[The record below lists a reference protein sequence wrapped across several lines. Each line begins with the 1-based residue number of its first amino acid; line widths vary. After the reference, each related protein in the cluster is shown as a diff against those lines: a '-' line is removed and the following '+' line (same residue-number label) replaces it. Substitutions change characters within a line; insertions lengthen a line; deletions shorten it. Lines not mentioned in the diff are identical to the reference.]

1 MNANATFKRNLIVS
15 TSVSVLILIVS
26 STASF
31 LSIKSLLDSNSL
43 VSHTHEVI
51 YNLNAAKL
59 TMADAQTSVRGYLI
73 TGRENFLERYIGG
86 EANTDAFIEKLE
98 VMTADNAPQQLT
110 LRKLKPVIYSYF
122 RYLDRRV
129 KDKRENRQTMAT
141 DLERES
147 NSPMRFVYS

>member
-73 TGRENFLERYIGG
+73 TGRENFLSDTL
-86 EANTDAFIEKLE
+86 EAK
-98 VMTADNAPQQLT
+98 PT
-110 LRKLKPVIYSYF
+110 LMPL
-122 RYLDRRV
+122 
-129 KDKRENRQTMAT
+129 
-141 DLERES
+141 
-147 NSPMRFVYS
+147 